1 MQLKQKIAVITGAGR
16 GIGCAIALAMAKRGA
31 QLALIDRDETLL
43 AEVKDRCVSEGA
55 SARAYSANVARE
67 SDVQRTFAEIATD
80 QGAID
85 VLVNNAGIT
94 RDALLLSVTDGRVSK
109 RMTLGQ
115 WQDVIDVNMTGVF
128 LCGREA
134 AARMVENATP
144 GVIINVSSIS
154 RAGNIGQTNYAAS
167 KAAVAAMTVVWAKE
181 LARYGIRVGA
191 IAPGI
196 TDTEMVS
203 AMKPQAREK
212 FLSAVPLGRAARVEE
227 MAEAVLFVAEN
238 DYFTGRIVEL
248 DGGLR
253 L

>member
-55 SARAYSANVARE
+55 SARAYLANVARE

-109 RMTLGQ
+109 RMTLDQ

-238 DYFTGRIVEL
+238 DYFTGRIIEL